1 MSLPIEQPH
10 PLIPDL
16 CRLPVVLSI
25 LAVTQLLVII
35 YVLSLGALAQ
45 FNWELLSLL
54 SLYSQWIGMLSL
66 AGLCNLRNLINR
78 LAMPQAILASFAVIL
93 LVVMATNGLAQWI
106 YYGLSWDGWSAQWLF
121 RDVLIIA
128 VIAAIALRY
137 LYIQQQWLL
146 EQSATN
152 SAKLD
157 ALHARIRPHFLFNS
171 MNTIASLIRFAPTE
185 AEKAVEDL
193 AALMRATL
201 SSRQLLG
208 DWQQELEIC
217 QAYARIEQLRLGER
231 LQLRWEVAD
240 VPSELM
246 LPPLVL
252 QPLLENAIYHGIE
265 KLPEGGV
272 VRVAAHRNHDVVLFT
287 VTNPRVPHELVGM
300 HKNSESSRQDAQHNG
315 VALDNIRARL
325 ASLFRDSA
333 SGRNV
338 SSLDLTQSEHEFIAT
353 LSIPLHAH

>member
-1 MSLPIEQPH
+1 SLPIEQPH

-35 YVLSLGALAQ
+35 YVLSLGTMAQ
-45 FNWELLSLL
+45 FDWELLSLL
-54 SLYSQWIGMLSL
+54 SPYAQWIGMLSL
-66 AGLCNLRNLINR
+66 AGLCNLRYLINR
-78 LAMPQAILASFAVIL
+78 LAMPHAILASFAIIL
-93 LVVMATNGLAQWI
+93 LVVMTTNGLAQWV

-217 QAYARIEQLRLGER
+217 QAYARIEQLRMGER

-272 VRVAAHRNHDVVLFT
+272 VRVAAHRNNDVVMFT
-287 VTNPRVPHELVGM
+287 VTNPRVPHELVDM

-315 VALDNIRARL
+315 LALDNIRARL

-333 SGRNV
+333 SGRNMA
-338 SSLDLTQSEHEFIAT
+338 SLDLTQSEHEFIAT
-353 LSIPLHAH
+353 LSIPLHAD